1 MVQVGQKAPEFALE
15 GVLGKEFVDVKL
27 SDYAGKWV
35 VLFFYPL
42 DFTFVCPTEIRG
54 FSKRVAEFEQLGAQV
69 LGASVDSKHSHLA
82 WIERDFGDLGFP
94 LLSDFKREAA
104 EEYGVLLPAGMS
116 LRGTFI
122 IDPDG
127 VLKYACVHHNDIG
140 RNTDETLRVLQALQT
155 GAKCP
160 VDWTPG
166 EATL

>member
-1 MVQVGQKAPEFALE
+1 
-15 GVLGKEFVDVKL
+15 
-27 SDYAGKWV
+27 
-35 VLFFYPL
+35 
-42 DFTFVCPTEIRG
+42 
-54 FSKRVAEFEQLGAQV
+54 
-69 LGASVDSKHSHLA
+69 
-82 WIERDFGDLGFP
+82 
-94 LLSDFKREAA
+94 
-104 EEYGVLLPAGMS
+104 MS

-166 EATL
+166 DATL